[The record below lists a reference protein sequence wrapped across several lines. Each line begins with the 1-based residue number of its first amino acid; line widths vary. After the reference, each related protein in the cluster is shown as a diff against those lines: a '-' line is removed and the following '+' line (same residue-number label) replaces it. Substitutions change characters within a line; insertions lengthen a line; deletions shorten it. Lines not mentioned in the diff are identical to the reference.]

1 MVKVFFSFFKFTC
14 VYLFQTSLDGDIN
27 QHFEDAIDVIQ
38 HHSSN
43 LYYDSGMPENILI
56 IMNKV
61 MKK

>member
-38 HHSSN
+38 HHSNN